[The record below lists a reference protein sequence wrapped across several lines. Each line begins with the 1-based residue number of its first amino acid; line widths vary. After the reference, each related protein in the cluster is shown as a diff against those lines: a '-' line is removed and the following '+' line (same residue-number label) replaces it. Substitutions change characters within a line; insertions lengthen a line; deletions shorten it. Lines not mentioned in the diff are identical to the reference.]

1 MRVMRVCLQT
11 VGLIHHTPLAICR
24 LEASDTREVAAEV
37 FGSGGELKGPLHGVK
52 QRFHILKSRFSEV
65 TGKMTW
71 PYCRLVVLYL
81 AAENGGMTIVLE
93 GQGELATQ
101 WCSGA
106 RSLGGQYVI
115 EGVG

>member
-1 MRVMRVCLQT
+1 MREM
-11 VGLIHHTPLAICR
+11 
-24 LEASDTREVAAEV
+24 AAEV
-37 FGSGGELKGPLHGVK
+37 FESGVEMKGPRHGVK
-52 QRFHILKSRFSEV
+52 QRFHVLKSRFSEV
-65 TGKMTW
+65 SGKMTW
-71 PYCRLVVLYL
+71 PYCRLVVLCL
-81 AAENGGMTIVLE
+81 AAENGGMKIALE

>member
-1 MRVMRVCLQT
+1 MRVWVRT
-11 VGLIHHTPLAICR
+11 VGQTHHMLLAKLR

-37 FGSGGELKGPLHGVK
+37 FGSGGELEGPLHGVK
-52 QRFHILKSRFSEV
+52 QRFHILKQRFHILA
-65 TGKMTW
+65 GKMTW

-81 AAENGGMTIVLE
+81 AAENGGMKIALK

>member
-1 MRVMRVCLQT
+1 MRVWVRT
-11 VGLIHHTPLAICR
+11 VGQTRHMLLAKCR
-24 LEASDTREVAAEV
+24 LEASGTRGAAAEI
-37 FGSGGELKGPLHGVK
+37 FESGVEMKGPLHGVK
-52 QRFHILKSRFSEV
+52 QRFHILKQRFHILA
-65 TGKMTW
+65 GKMTW
-71 PYCRLVVLYL
+71 PYCRLVVLFL
-81 AAENGGMTIVLE
+81 AAENGGMTIALE